1 MSLGGHVTRQ
11 QEDLH
16 FWCHLAP
23 QVRQWSSFLQRS
35 SPPPTARQY
44 LDTNIRNVV
53 PCVSF
58 NDGLGISQTSK
69 WMTDACVSDGDWLFV
84 SDSCAALLFSAT

>member
-1 MSLGGHVTRQ
+1 MAAGGPALLVPSGATGPTVEQ
-11 QEDLH
+11 FSPEIL
-16 FWCHLAP
+16 
-23 QVRQWSSFLQRS
+23 
-35 SPPPTARQY
+35 PPPTARQY